1 MKWKFR
7 ALAFIQSKKHDARSP
22 RVFETGGTVGRE
34 ALTARGDAPC
44 EVL

>member
-1 MKWKFR
+1 MKWKFQ
-7 ALAFIQSKKHDARSP
+7 ALAFIQSKKHDATT

-44 EVL
+44 EV